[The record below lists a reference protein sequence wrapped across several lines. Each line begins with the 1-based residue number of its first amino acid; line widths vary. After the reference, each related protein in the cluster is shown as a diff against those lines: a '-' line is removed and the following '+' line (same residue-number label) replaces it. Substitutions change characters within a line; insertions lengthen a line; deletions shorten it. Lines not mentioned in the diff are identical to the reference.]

1 MESKRK
7 FRLGQ
12 VVSDKMDKTVVV
24 AVETP
29 KRHRLYKK
37 TMKRVVR
44 YKAHDEKNKCRTGDK
59 VMIVE
64 TRPLS
69 REKRWRVAEILA
81 KAEVVEI
88 SPEEIT
94 REDLAKVLPEK
105 KPKEKE
111 VPEVKAEE
119 EIKEEEEEKAEA
131 AETKPAKKAKE
142 KVTEA
147 KAEAKTEEE
156 KKAAEE
162 EPEKKPKEER
172 KTAEAKA
179 EETKEVAEDKTTQA
193 EPEAKAKEEDQAT

>member
-29 KRHRLYKK
+29 KRHPLYKK
-37 TMKRVVR
+37 TMKRVVK

-59 VMIVE
+59 VIIVE

-69 REKRWRVAEILA
+69 REKRWRVAEIVA

-94 REDLAKVLPEK
+94 REDLAKVMPEK
-105 KPKEKE
+105 KPKEKAE
-111 VPEVKAEE
+111 PEVKAEE
-119 EIKEEEEEKAEA
+119 ETGEEAEPEA
-131 AETKPAKKAKE
+131 KPGKKAKE

-147 KAEAKTEEE
+147 KAKEKTKEEKKTAKPEEKAGEEE
-156 KKAAEE
+156 KTVK
-162 EPEKKPKEER
+162 
-172 KTAEAKA
+172 AKA
-179 EETKEVAEDKTTQA
+179 EEKSKEEAEDQVT
-193 EPEAKAKEEDQAT
+193 